1 MKLRFVSLALLAALV
16 GAAIVAP
23 LAATA
28 APKAAGGTITATG
41 TGTTAT
47 NEVTTITGAVSDLV
61 FSVDQ
66 ATGSLLASGT
76 FTAGGD
82 AVDFVAAIV
91 TPTQSSCKILDLTL
105 GPLDLDLLGLQVHLD
120 QINLQITA
128 QPGPGNLLG
137 NLLCAVA
144 GLLDNPNAL
153 AGLLNNLLRHL
164 LG

>member
-1 MKLRFVSLALLAALV
+1 MRIRFVSLALLAALL
-16 GAAIVAP
+16 GAVLAAP

-28 APKAAGGTITATG
+28 APRATGGTMTVTG
-41 TGTTAT
+41 SGTTAAGELT
-47 NEVTTITGAVSDLV
+47 TVTGTISDLV
-61 FSVDQ
+61 VSVDR

-76 FTAGGD
+76 FTVGSD
-82 AVDFVAAIV
+82 VVDFVGAIV
-91 TPTQSSCKILDLTL
+91 TPTQSSCEILDLTL

-153 AGLLNNLLRHL
+153 AGLLNNLLRQL

>member
-41 TGTTAT
+41 TGTTAS
-47 NEVTTITGAVSDLV
+47 NAVTTVTGVVSDLV

-76 FTAGGD
+76 FTAEGD

-91 TPTQSSCKILDLTL
+91 TPTLSSCEILDLTL

-144 GLLDNPNAL
+144 GLLDNPHA
-153 AGLLNNLLRHL
+153 
-164 LG
+164 

>member
-16 GAAIVAP
+16 GVAIVAP

-91 TPTQSSCKILDLTL
+91 TPTQSSCEILDLTL